1 MSEKKTSLVPA
12 STDTVKRGIEDLLAQ
27 VSGGLEEKILN
38 QVKAELQGTLKRFID
53 EEISAAKKDRKALEV
68 YIKDIDRNVK
78 VIAQEYIDRVLQE
91 KVTSAVR
98 GVWVTF
104 IQGEIE
110 KAFAARQGA
119 FILEIAKQ
127 VKQII

>member
-1 MSEKKTSLVPA
+1 MSKKSLVPA
-12 STDTVKRGIEDLLAQ
+12 SDNPVKKGIEDLLSQ

-38 QVKAELQGTLKRFID
+38 QVKAELQVTLKEFMDD
-53 EEISAAKKDRKALEV
+53 EVATAKRDRKALEV
-68 YIKDIDRNVK
+68 YIRDIDRNVRA
-78 VIAQEYIDRVLQE
+78 IAQDYIDRVLQE
-91 KVTSAVR
+91 KVNSAVR

-110 KAFAARQGA
+110 KAFVARQGA

-127 VKQII
+127 VKQLI